1 MKAYIHSYICAC
13 VHRYMQ
19 GREGEAGLAPERE
32 SNRERERE
40 RERARQCSGCM
51 GWRLIRDP
59 PNEIHVQPEV
69 HLLHEQGTLAAEIG
83 TRTSLDQDLE
93 PKTPRKPKL
102 IQSQRQL

>member
-40 RERARQCSGCM
+40 RESEAVFRMYG
-51 GWRLIRDP
+51 L
-59 PNEIHVQPEV
+59 EIN
-69 HLLHEQGTLAAEIG
+69 
-83 TRTSLDQDLE
+83 
-93 PKTPRKPKL
+93 PRSTKRNPCTA
-102 IQSQRQL
+102 